1 MTLVGPRPE
10 VPCYVASY
18 SAEQRRVLDL
28 VPGVTDEASIRYV
41 AESALLAAT
50 LDPERVYVSEIV
62 PDKIRLNLAY
72 AAHATVWTDMKVV
85 LATLR
90 RLVWSR
96 NGADH
101 AEGEGLGAPESSLVA
116 RTTTR

>member
-1 MTLVGPRPE
+1 
-10 VPCYVASY
+10 
-18 SAEQRRVLDL
+18 VLDL

-50 LDPERVYVSEIV
+50 FDPERVYVSEIV

-72 AAHATVWTDMKVV
+72 ASHATVWTDMWVI

-96 NGADH
+96 NGVDP
-101 AEGEGLGAPESSLVA
+101 AEGVSAPESPLAA